1 VQQTFL
7 ACAEARLRLREGST
21 FRGYLFACARNVL
34 IDHLRGRYRSREDFD
49 PSALSVEDLGTTP
62 SQFAVKRR
70 EHRMLLEALR
80 RIPLDYQ
87 IAVELFYWEGLTGSE
102 VAAALGVP
110 EGTVRTHLARG
121 RKALA
126 ERMAELEPAELV
138 QSTMDGLDRWAAS
151 LRAQLD
157 EERPGE
163 SASRRSN

>member
-1 VQQTFL
+1 
-7 ACAEARLRLREGST
+7 
-21 FRGYLFACARNVL
+21 
-34 IDHLRGRYRSREDFD
+34 
-49 PSALSVEDLGTTP
+49 
-62 SQFAVKRR
+62 
-70 EHRMLLEALR
+70 MLLEALR

-102 VAAALGVP
+102 VASALGVP

-138 QSTMDGLDRWAAS
+138 QSTMDDLERWAAS

-157 EERPGE
+157 GAPTPE
-163 SASRRSN
+163 